1 MLEVRELYLDHG
13 RMFSDARFCVTD
25 TKTPVFS
32 WSCVSDRDGDCQ
44 TAYRA
49 RVTMGKADLWDSGWV
64 ESREQSAVYA
74 GKNLPAGRY
83 LDFCVEVRNTGGEES
98 EAFGGQFVCG
108 ALTSDAWKGKWISS
122 QDDNERRAIYF
133 RRDFK
138 LEKELDSACLF
149 VSGIGYH
156 HVTVNG
162 VEADDAV
169 MDPAFSDYHKTCYYA
184 VLPNVGELLEMGDNC
199 IGITL
204 ANGWRNNLDD
214 TIIAVNGGKI
224 PEIFGKPALN
234 AQLMLFYKDGTKQCL
249 CTDERWKYKY
259 GAITEAHVF
268 DGEIY
273 DANASDPLWDQPLD
287 AGELAAAADT
297 FLSAETEF
305 EAPKGILRP
314 MALEPIRMRET
325 YSPIAMTEPVR
336 GTFIV
341 DFGQNLAGVARMLLP
356 ARMKRGSVITVRF
369 AEELT
374 EDGFLFTAP
383 LRDAKQTDTYIA
395 SGDDRDLT
403 VWQPK
408 FTYHGF
414 RYAEIKGIPL
424 FDRHNILA
432 IAEYNDIKNESFF
445 RSGSATVN
453 AIQELVIKTEKSNMH
468 SILTDC
474 PQRNERMA
482 WMNDATVRFEETP
495 YNFDIGR
502 MFPKIIRDIMDTQN
516 EKGQFCCCSPR
527 ISFGAVPADPV
538 CSSFLVAGMQ
548 AYLHTGNKEILAMAY
563 DSFAAWEDSLLENST
578 DYIVNYSYYGDWA
591 SPEYAC
597 IAKENAYSG
606 VTDGH
611 LMSTGYS
618 YFNCKTLVKMAEILG
633 RSADAEKYAKIS
645 EKVQRAF
652 LAKWWHPETGI
663 VDRGSQASQAFALWL
678 GILPED
684 GRQAAADVMRTDL
697 VARNYQITTGNLCT
711 RYLMDM
717 LTTYGYLEDAWTLIT
732 KETYPSFGYMLQN
745 EATTVWE
752 RLELKRDPGMNSH
765 NHPMYGSIGYWF
777 YAYLCGIRPVSGGY
791 EKIIIRPYY
800 PEKLL
805 SAQCALDT
813 VKGQIA
819 VRWSKRYGK
828 TQLSVAVPFGISA
841 EITVGDDLVSV
852 GSGTHNFEF

>member
-1 MLEVRELYLDHG
+1 MENGRGETGIYSGQCFEQRGKMLHITR
-13 RMFSDARFCVTD
+13 T
-25 TKTPVFS
+25 
-32 WSCVSDRDGDCQ
+32 
-44 TAYRA
+44 
-49 RVTMGKADLWDSGWV
+49 
-64 ESREQSAVYA
+64 
-74 GKNLPAGRY
+74 AGRDNRNINNTADRIEHFEIKAT
-83 LDFCVEVRNTGGEES
+83 LDAVGIDGIENHLTCSVINAAFDPRNGFHTGIFTTALGEHTEYTVHTLDI
-98 EAFGGQFVCG
+98 GGN
-108 ALTSDAWKGKWISS
+108 
-122 QDDNERRAIYF
+122 DNT
-133 RRDFK
+133 
-138 LEKELDSACLF
+138 L
-149 VSGIGYH
+149 
-156 HVTVNG
+156 VTVALCRFINQIRI
-162 VEADDAV
+162 ADRTGIDGYLV
-169 MDPAFSDYHKTCYYA
+169 STAFEYA
-184 VLPNVGELLEMGDNC
+184 VKVFYGIDPSADREWNKDRSRNLTEDIGEQ
-199 IGITL
+199 
-204 ANGWRNNLDD
+204 R
-214 TIIAVNGGKI
+214 
-224 PEIFGKPALN
+224 
-234 AQLMLFYKDGTKQCL
+234 
-249 CTDERWKYKY
+249 
-259 GAITEAHVF
+259 
-268 DGEIY
+268 
-273 DANASDPLWDQPLD
+273 
-287 AGELAAAADT
+287 AADT

>member
-1 MLEVRELYLDHG
+1 
-13 RMFSDARFCVTD
+13 MFSDARFCVTD

-32 WSCVSDRDGDCQ
+32 WSCVSDCDNDRQ

-49 RVTMGKADLWDSGWV
+49 QVTVGKANLWDSGWV
-64 ESREQSAVYA
+64 ESGEPSVTYA

-83 LDFCVEVRNTGGEES
+83 LDFCVQVRNTRGEES
-98 EAFGGQFVCG
+98 EMFGGQFVCG
-108 ALTSDAWKGKWISS
+108 ALTADAWKGKWISS
-122 QDDNERRAIYF
+122 AEDNEERAIYF

-138 LEKELDSACLF
+138 LEKELDAACLF

-169 MDPAFSDYHKTCYYA
+169 MDPAFSDYNKTCYYA
-184 VLPNVGELLEMGDNC
+184 VMPNVGELLEIGDNC

-214 TIIAVNGGKI
+214 TIIGVNGGKI

-259 GAITEAHVF
+259 GAITGAHVF
-268 DGEIY
+268 NGETY
-273 DANASDPLWDQPLD
+273 DADASDPLWDQPLD
-287 AGELAAAADT
+287 EGELRAAADT
-297 FLSAETEF
+297 FFSAVTDF
-305 EAPKGILRP
+305 DAPRGVLRP

-325 YSPIAMTEPVR
+325 YSPVAMTEPER

-356 ARMKRGSVITVRF
+356 ARMKRGMTVTVRF

-383 LRDAKQTDTYIA
+383 LRQAKQTDTYIA

-502 MFPKIIRDIMDTQN
+502 MFPKIVHDIMDTQN

-548 AYLHTGNKEILAMAY
+548 AYLHTGNTEILAEAY

-597 IAKENAYSG
+597 IAPENAYSG

-618 YFNCKTLVKMAEILG
+618 YFNCMTLVKMAEILG
-633 RSADAEKYAKIS
+633 RTADAEKYAKIGARVR
-645 EKVQRAF
+645 EAF
-652 LAKWWHPETGI
+652 LARWWHPETGM
-663 VDRGSQASQAFALWL
+663 VDGGSQASQAFALWL
-678 GILPED
+678 DILPME
-684 GRQAAADVMRTDL
+684 GRQAAADALHTDL

-717 LTTYGYLEDAWTLIT
+717 LTKYGYTEDAWTLIT
-732 KETYPSFGYMLQN
+732 KETYPSYGYMLQN

-752 RLELKRDPGMNSH
+752 RLELKREPGMNSH
-765 NHPMYGSIGYWF
+765 NHPMYGAVGYWF
-777 YAYLCGIRPVSGGY
+777 YAYLCGVRPTSGGY
-791 EKIIIRPYY
+791 ETVEIRPYY

-813 VKGQIA
+813 VRGQLA

-828 TQLSVAVPFGISA
+828 TQLSVAVPFGVTA
-841 EITVGDDLVSV
+841 TVAVGEDTVIC

>member
-1 MLEVRELYLDHG
+1 MIEVRELYLDHG

-32 WSCVSDRDGDCQ
+32 WSCVSDTDGDRQC
-44 TAYRA
+44 AYLA
-49 RVTMGKADLWDSGWV
+49 QVTLGKVGLWDSGWV
-64 ESREQSAVYA
+64 ESKEQSATYA

-83 LDFCVEVRNTGGEES
+83 LDFCVQVRNTRGEES
-98 EAFGGQFVCG
+98 DAFGGQFVCG
-108 ALTSDAWKGKWISS
+108 ALTADAWKGKWISS
-122 QDDNERRAIYF
+122 SEDNGQRAIYF

-169 MDPAFSDYHKTCYYA
+169 MDPAFSDYNKTCYYA

-199 IGITL
+199 IGITV
-204 ANGWRNNLDD
+204 ANGWRNNENKYITDFWKGVK
-214 TIIAVNGGKI
+214 A
-224 PEIFGKPALN
+224 PIFGKPALN

-249 CTDERWKYKY
+249 CTDERWHFKF
-259 GAITEAHVF
+259 GAVTQAHIF
-268 DGEIY
+268 DGEVY
-273 DANASDPLWDQPLD
+273 DANESDPLWDQPLD
-287 AGELAAAADT
+287 EGERAAAADT
-297 FLSAETEF
+297 FSDVMTDC
-305 EAPKGILRP
+305 APGGVLRP

-325 YSPIAMTEPVR
+325 YAPLAMTEPES

-341 DFGQNLAGVARMLLP
+341 DFGQNLAGVARILLP
-356 ARMKRGSVITVRF
+356 ARMKRGMTVTVRF

-374 EDGFLFTAP
+374 EDGHLFTDT
-383 LRDAKQTDTYIA
+383 LRYAKQTDTYIA

-414 RYAEIKGIPL
+414 RYAEITGLPL
-424 FDRHNILA
+424 FDRHNIMAVAL
-432 IAEYNDIKNESFF
+432 YNDIKNESFF
-445 RSGSATVN
+445 RCGSAIVN
-453 AIQELVIKTEKSNMH
+453 AIQDLVVKTEKSNIH

-474 PQRNERMA
+474 PQRDERMA

-502 MFPKIIRDIMDTQN
+502 MFPKIVRDIMDTQN
-516 EKGQFCCCSPR
+516 EKGAFCCCSPR
-527 ISFGAVPADPV
+527 ISFGGVPADPV

-548 AYLHTGNKEILAMAY
+548 AYLHTGNKEILAEAY
-563 DSFAAWEDSLLENST
+563 DNFAAWEDVLLENST
-578 DYIVNYSYYGDWA
+578 DYIVDYSYYGDWA
-591 SPEYAC
+591 GPEYAC
-597 IAKENAYSG
+597 VAKEDARSASTSG
-606 VTDGH
+606 I

-618 YFNCKTLVKMAEILG
+618 YFNCRTLVKMANILG
-633 RSADAEKYAKIS
+633 RESDAEKYAKLAD
-645 EKVQRAF
+645 KVQSAF
-652 LAKWWHPETGI
+652 LAKWWNAKECK
-663 VDRGSQASQAFALWL
+663 VDTGSQGSQVFALWL
-678 GILPED
+678 GILPEE
-684 GRQAAADVMRTDL
+684 GRQGAADVMHRDL
-697 VARNYQITTGNLCT
+697 VEKNYQITTGNLCT

-717 LTTYGYLEDAWTLIT
+717 LAEYGYIEDAWTLIT
-732 KETYPSFGYMLQN
+732 KETYPSFGFMLQN

-752 RLELKRDPGMNSH
+752 RLELKRHPGMNSH
-765 NHPMYGSIGYWF
+765 NHPMYGAVGYWF
-777 YAYLCGIRPVSGGY
+777 YAYLCGVKPVSGGY
-791 EKIIIRPYY
+791 DEITVKPYY
-800 PEKLL
+800 PEKLQ

-828 TQLSVAVPFGISA
+828 TQLSVVIPFGVRA
-841 EITVGDDLVSV
+841 TVSV
-852 GSGTHNFEF
+852 GEDTVVCGSGTHYFEF